1 MRCHVCGSEM
11 QAIVTSLPFKLNEMS
26 IVIIKDLPVSQCS
39 GCNEYMME
47 DHVLKHLEKIFDNVN
62 EQAEIEIIK
71 YAAAA

>member
-26 IVIIKDLPVSQCS
+26 IVIIKDLPISQCS

-47 DHVLKHLEKIFDNVN
+47 DYVLKHLEKIFDSVN